1 MEQLF
6 FFCAVSGG
14 TISVC
19 QFLLGLAGMGGH
31 HDFGGD
37 DGGFLHGLDSGDLL
51 HGDAAS
57 DGGAGD
63 GAAGD
68 GGHGTGLS
76 PESAMSWFVGVLS
89 FRTIVAAVTFFGLAG
104 LAANARGT
112 HPAGSLAVALCSGA
126 AALYAVAWTMRALS
140 RLRSDG
146 TVRIQNALGLSGV
159 VYLAIP
165 GHQAGRGK
173 VTLTVQNRTVEYEAL
188 TDQNT
193 IPTGAPIQVVAI
205 VDPETLAVEAA
216 PDSRSTD

>member
-6 FFCAVSGG
+6 LFCAVIGG
-14 TISVC
+14 TISIG
-19 QFLLGLAGMGGH
+19 QFLLGLMGLGDH

-37 DGGFLHGLDSGDLL
+37 DGGLSHGFDSGDHP
-51 HGDAAS
+51 HGDPA
-57 DGGAGD
+57 GAGEP
-63 GAAGD
+63 GA
-68 GGHGTGLS
+68 GGHGSGLS

-112 HPAGSLAVALCSGA
+112 NPAGALVIALCSGVM
-126 AALYAVAWTMRALS
+126 ALYAVAWTMRLLS

-146 TVRIQNALGLSGV
+146 TVRIQNTLGLTGV

-173 VTLTVQNRTVEYEAL
+173 VTLTVQNRTVEYDAL
-188 TDQNT
+188 THQNT

-216 PDSRSTD
+216 ADSRSAG